1 MNPVPALAMGA
12 VLPMLLGALS
22 LGLASS
28 AHCIGMCG
36 GVVSVVCS
44 ATTASPSKSSNCGAS
59 SCPKKRMRVPHW
71 LAYNIGR
78 VASYTLMGAL
88 FGALGTLS
96 TGIFPIHGV
105 RLVLRALVVVTML
118 GVGLQLVGLPS
129 MMRPL
134 ESVGARLWAKVSPWA
149 LRHLPLRN
157 PWHALLLGGL
167 WGLMPCGMLYGAF
180 ALAAATES
188 LFVGAMTMA
197 AFAVGTLPVILAM
210 SAFADRVAR
219 ALARTWVRKTAGVV
233 VLLFGLWG
241 SVGLAKQLMPSHPP
255 HECCTHH

>member
-1 MNPVPALAMGA
+1 MNPTLAMGA
-12 VLPMLLGALS
+12 ALPTLLGALS
-22 LGLASS
+22 LGLVSS
-28 AHCIGMCG
+28 AHCIAMCG

-44 ATTASPSKSSNCGAS
+44 ATTTSSSNSNCGGCS
-59 SCPKKRMRVPHW
+59 KRSRVPHW

-78 VASYTLMGAL
+78 IASYTLMGAL
-88 FGALGTLS
+88 FGALGTIS

-105 RLVLRALVVVTML
+105 RLVLRALVVVTMF

-134 ESVGARLWAKVSPWA
+134 ENVGARLWAKVSPWA

-188 LFVGAMTMA
+188 LSAGAMTMG

-210 SAFADRVAR
+210 SALVDRVAR
-219 ALARTWVRKTAGVV
+219 ALALTWVRKTAGVV

-241 SVGLAKQLMPSHPP
+241 SVGLVKQLMLSHPA
-255 HECCTHH
+255 HECCTHK